1 MRHRQIL
8 PFEFVVPGPPVSAQA
23 RDRRRLDAWRRLV
36 RRAAQAKWPKRQKP
50 IKTGVRLTV
59 CYFHDRV
66 TIRLD
71 NDNLVK
77 PIQDALSGVVY
88 ADDRLIT
95 DTRLRKTCL
104 DGAFR
109 VRGLS
114 TVLAIG
120 FQSGREFLH
129 IIVDPAPD
137 HEDLLS

>member
-1 MRHRQIL
+1 
-8 PFEFVVPGPPVSAQA
+8 
-23 RDRRRLDAWRRLV
+23 
-36 RRAAQAKWPKRQKP
+36 
-50 IKTGVRLTV
+50 V

-77 PIQDALSGVVY
+77 PIQDALNGVVY
-88 ADDRLIT
+88 EGDRLIT

-114 TVLAIG
+114 TVLAAG
-120 FQSGREFLH
+120 FQTGREFLH
-129 IIVDPAPD
+129 IIVDNAPG